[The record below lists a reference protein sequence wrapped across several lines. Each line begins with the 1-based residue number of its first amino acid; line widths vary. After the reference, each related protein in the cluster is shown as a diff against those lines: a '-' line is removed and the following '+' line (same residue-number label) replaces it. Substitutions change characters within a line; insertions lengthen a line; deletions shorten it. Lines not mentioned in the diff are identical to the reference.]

1 MSTTHLGSP
10 LGDGAGTALTP
21 QQVDATPAHIPRV
34 TVTDQGTAWVYTDP
48 SGLTRKVSKG
58 FALPRLHGE
67 HTPHG
72 HPRPHMP
79 TRVSG
84 RGIVLLLPPDATP

>member
-1 MSTTHLGSP
+1 MSTTHLSSS
-10 LGDGAGTALTP
+10 LTDGAGTPLTP
-21 QQVDATPAHIPRV
+21 DEVDAVPAHIPRV
-34 TVTDQGTAWVYTDP
+34 TVTDTPDAWVYTDP

-79 TRVSG
+79 TRDSS
-84 RGIVLLLPPDATP
+84 RGIVLLLPAEHTP